1 MEAFKEFEQLQ
12 QLLSGAASDAK
23 QFAEKGNKAA
33 GVRLRKAMQAVKG
46 QAQLVRE
53 VVLKQSN

>member
-33 GVRLRKAMQAVKG
+33 GVRLRKAMQAVKD